1 MEAVIVSVNSM
12 LIDPNLDSPANVDA
26 AKMFREKRD
35 EYNKKIRQLAEKS
48 VSFWSVIFSIYDC
61 STQFTN
67 YLEYSLSKL
76 PVESPTF
83 SKRY

>member
-48 VSFWSVIFSIYDC
+48 CYF
-61 STQFTN
+61 
-67 YLEYSLSKL
+67 
-76 PVESPTF
+76 
-83 SKRY
+83 